1 MANAQ
6 RASYSIT
13 KLQDN
18 GDGTSTYQLTYRL
31 DNETR
36 NLVQRNRLI
45 VSKEDADGTKT
56 STSVDIKAS
65 SLASYANPSASEITT
80 NRMNGFA
87 VNLSDDNLAIGGTYY
102 EIDGFVGTYSGSSG
116 SSQTG
121 GSSEFEGEIEYP
133 GPESVNPK

>member
-1 MANAQ
+1 MANAP

-18 GDGTSTYQLTYRL
+18 GDGTSTYRLTYRL
-31 DNETR
+31 DVETR
-36 NLVQRNRLI
+36 GLVQRNRLI

-65 SLASYANPSASEITT
+65 SLASYADPSASGVTT
-80 NRMNGFA
+80 GRMNGFA

-116 SSQTG
+116 SSQAG
-121 GSSEFEGEIEYP
+121 GSSEFEGEIDIPFANNE
-133 GPESVNPK
+133 GPQ